1 MKKSVIILIATLICS
16 TLLAQHKDFSTM
28 SFEEQGIFMEGVWEY
43 ISPDGKI
50 IFTTEFITTTMLD
63 NTGKVKAYLIIGCY
77 KLINN
82 NKVIE
87 DNLYK
92 LDKYRGKNI
101 LGEFDLDYMIDIM
114 IFNSEYIKKKK
125 LLNHFNLHDNTTG
138 LDAGGAFFELEFS
151 YIKLISSKKGQ
162 ETIFMHLEEGEGE
175 YEELPNNPD
184 RIFSMPTDMTLKKK
198 H

>member
-16 TLLAQHKDFSTM
+16 TLFAQHKDFSTM
-28 SFEEQGIFMEGVWEY
+28 SFEEKGKFMEGIWEY
-43 ISPDGKI
+43 VSPDGKI
-50 IFTTEFITTTMLD
+50 VFTIEYITTQWKRRTD
-63 NTGKVKAYLIIGCY
+63 DRPAYWIIGCY
-77 KLINN
+77 RLIKDG
-82 NKVIE
+82 KVVE

-92 LDKYRGKNI
+92 LDKYRGLKV
-101 LGEFDLDYMIDIM
+101 LGENDFDYTSSIAVEKNYSGAILDLFSLYDQT
-114 IFNSEYIKKKK
+114 N
-125 LLNHFNLHDNTTG
+125 G
-138 LDAGGAFFELEFS
+138 VDADGAFFELVFS
-151 YIKLISSKKGQ
+151 YIKLISSKKGE